1 MGGAIVSKRTLYAT
15 LCEIERGV
23 FYASYPG
30 SDPDAEKLAT
40 YQTGSSAAD
49 AKRRIELNARALGY
63 DAVIWKQTIAAPL
76 FASHGRATSR
86 QSATP
91 WMSGRHGGR

>member
-1 MGGAIVSKRTLYAT
+1 MGGAIVSTRTLYAA

-30 SDPDAEKLAT
+30 SDPDTAKLAS
-40 YQTGSSAAD
+40 YQTGRSAAD

-63 DAVIWKQTIAAPL
+63 DAIIWKQTITAPL
-76 FASHGRATSR
+76 FASHGKIAAR
-86 QSATP
+86 QSVRP
-91 WMSGRHGGR
+91 